1 MMRVTLV
8 VLLACGSHTAPPP
21 IAHAHGVHG
30 MVVFGRDHL
39 FASHLPLYHAPH
51 DWQVILEVAPDAVSE
66 PGRAPVARGG
76 ERTDNDIA
84 AKWRAELGDAPLVT
98 FEPEPFDL
106 IRLAPDAADPLRDVS
121 GTVYRGHFERGGTAW
136 QKVRLHIERV
146 LLFRKVDPHGS
157 AAKSDYFAFGDG
169 AESYLVHAIGAR
181 PDVDEIY
188 ATTTPAPATATPVSM
203 DAATLAAAR
212 LVYRETDDLAE

>member
-1 MMRVTLV
+1 MMRVALV
-8 VLLACGSHTAPPP
+8 LVFACGSHTPPP
-21 IAHAHGVHG
+21 VAHAHGVHG
-30 MVVFGRDHL
+30 MVVFGHDHL

-51 DWQVILEVAPDAVSE
+51 DWQVILEVAPDAV
-66 PGRAPVARGG
+66 V
-76 ERTDNDIA
+76 A

-106 IRLAPDAADPLRDVS
+106 IRLAPDAADPLREVA

-136 QKVRLHIERV
+136 QKVRLRVERV
-146 LLFRKVDPHGS
+146 LLFRKVDPH
-157 AAKSDYFAFGDG
+157 AATAKSDYFAFGDG

-188 ATTTPAPATATPVSM
+188 ATTAPPPAGAAAPVTA
-203 DAATLAAAR
+203 DAAALAAAR